1 MANIIS
7 SKDSNLFK
15 YARKLYQKANFR
27 KKERKFVVEG
37 LKEIEYCIKSNFII
51 DSIFM
56 SHNKNYDNIKILNK
70 KIYVVDEKLINEI
83 VYRQSE
89 GIFAIVNYKDFEI
102 SKVKLKKDELFLILE
117 KPEKP
122 GNIGAIMRTYEACG
136 FKNLIIVD
144 SSAEVYNPNTI
155 RSSLGSIFYLNIFQ
169 IKSIDLIDF
178 LKKNNFKIY
187 SSFINSKKN
196 YCKIN
201 FKDRC
206 GIVMGPEKS
215 SINSEFINKSDELFS
230 LPMYGKVD
238 SLNLSVATGIILYEA
253 LNQRKFS

>member
-70 KIYVVDEKLINEI
+70 KIYVVDEKLINKI

-89 GIFAIVNYKDFEI
+89 GIFAILNKKDFKI
-102 SKVKLKKDELFLILE
+102 FKLKLKKYKFFLIL
-117 KPEKP
+117 
-122 GNIGAIMRTYEACG
+122 
-136 FKNLIIVD
+136 
-144 SSAEVYNPNTI
+144 
-155 RSSLGSIFYLNIFQ
+155 
-169 IKSIDLIDF
+169 
-178 LKKNNFKIY
+178 
-187 SSFINSKKN
+187 
-196 YCKIN
+196 
-201 FKDRC
+201 
-206 GIVMGPEKS
+206 
-215 SINSEFINKSDELFS
+215 
-230 LPMYGKVD
+230 
-238 SLNLSVATGIILYEA
+238 
-253 LNQRKFS
+253 